1 MIQAQVA
8 ILSTWPDEWAQQT
21 EVAAAW
27 LRVLG
32 EDLGQLGTQEMGSK
46 EGGEECNYWW
56 GPVSQ
61 PCQL

>member
-46 EGGEECNYWW
+46 EGGEECNY
-56 GPVSQ
+56 
-61 PCQL
+61 